1 MENKS
6 ESEKKPG
13 GREKFTHLDGCNPQK
28 SDCCGAPLKEKKTEG
43 VGRKS
48 ILSEKWG
55 GIWRG
60 NGNAVI
66 LMSDCGH

>member
-13 GREKFTHLDGCNPQK
+13 GGRNLHISMGESGR
-28 SDCCGAPLKEKKTEG
+28 CGARLKEKKPEG
-43 VGRKS
+43 EGRKS